1 MTLVTLAAFVEKGT
15 DRLIEE
21 RSRPTKNVLLKYF
34 SRKRQMDKIAVPS
47 RPE

>member
-34 SRKRQMDKIAVPS
+34 SRNVKWTK
-47 RPE
+47 